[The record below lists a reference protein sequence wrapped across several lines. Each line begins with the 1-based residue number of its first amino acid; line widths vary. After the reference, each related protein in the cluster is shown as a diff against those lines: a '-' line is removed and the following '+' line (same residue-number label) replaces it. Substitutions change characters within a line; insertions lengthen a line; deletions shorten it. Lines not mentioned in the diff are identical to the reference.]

1 MSKGAKRY
9 LSRNNMENKNQNNW
23 RSNLGIATLIFSG
36 ILAIAGEVSLR
47 GYFSDWTFISTPV
60 HSAIEIV
67 GAVIGI
73 IMAALILVLWNIKK
87 ENQEYLLI
95 SAALLSMAILDL
107 FHAFVSPGSLF
118 VWLHSIAM
126 LAGGFFFALVWIPE
140 SFFKMKMPAL
150 PAIATI
156 GAVIF
161 GIVSIIYP
169 EVAFSMAEEGLMTSA
184 AKNINVAAGILFLIA
199 GVKFMVNYMNQG
211 KSEYVL
217 LANFC
222 LLSAITALFFFMS
235 FLWNADWWFWHII
248 RLWGFVSV
256 LSIWIITTKDEA
268 VENK

>member
-1 MSKGAKRY
+1 
-9 LSRNNMENKNQNNW
+9 MENNNKNNW
-23 RSNLGIATLIFSG
+23 RSNLGIVTLIFSG
-36 ILAIAGEVSLR
+36 ILAIAGEVTVR
-47 GYFSDWTFISTPV
+47 RYFYDWTLVSTPV
-60 HSAIEIV
+60 HSAMEII

-73 IMAALILVLWNIKK
+73 IMAVLILTLWNRKK

-95 SAALLSMAILDL
+95 AAALLSMAILDV
-107 FHAFVSPGSLF
+107 FHAFVSPGNLF

-150 PAIATI
+150 PAVATI
-156 GAVIF
+156 GAVILS
-161 GIVSIIYP
+161 IVSVAYP
-169 EVAFSMAEEGLMTSA
+169 EVALSMVEKGLMTGA
-184 AKNINVAAGILFLIA
+184 AKSINIAAGILFLIA
-199 GVKFMVNYMNQG
+199 GVKFMMNYMNQG
-211 KSEYVL
+211 KSEDVL

-222 LLSAITALFFFMS
+222 LLSAIAALFFFMS

-256 LSIWIITTKDEA
+256 LSIWIVTTKEEA